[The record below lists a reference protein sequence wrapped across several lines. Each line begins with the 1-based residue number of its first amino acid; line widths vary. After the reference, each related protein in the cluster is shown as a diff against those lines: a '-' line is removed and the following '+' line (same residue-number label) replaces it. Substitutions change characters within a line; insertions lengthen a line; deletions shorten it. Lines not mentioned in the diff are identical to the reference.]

1 MVAMIWV
8 IETTKHAINIE
19 MVKVNQ
25 IENRDNVLV
34 KATIDFYGIL
44 QTIEEED
51 SISVCFVNAIWVT

>member
-1 MVAMIWV
+1 M

-51 SISVCFVNAIWVT
+51 SISVCFVNAI